1 MTTLTIME
9 TEMVLLAML
18 PEDERVMMIQTPR
31 LRTIAELEDFI
42 VDEYSRVFPFVPALS
57 RNLRIQKCV
66 SPELVVDRRS
76 YATALQQAPHSFVD
90 LAKNVQVGNVF
101 QNMEQIY
108 IVLNKNA
115 RKQQQAPKKV
125 TSEAPKKATIESPR
139 KQQVLKKITAA
150 ALSVQAKT
158 SVESD
163 NSAEKEV
170 QDDKK
175 EKEQEVSKKTSIEK
189 KLQDTKQETARDA
202 TQDATE
208 KIQDSKNKGNDA
220 KKVGAADT
228 DEKKIDLKEKSRK
241 VAKMAKH
248 DAKTTAKNENKSDSK
263 TPVAGTEENISK
275 KVVKKAAPKR
285 SENAL
290 LKKMRAAKHDASQS
304 GAALVVNSLQDTGSG
319 APKVPLKSERK
330 RKSNEEDVLG
340 AQVKTAPDS
349 LEPLPKKKKKTV
361 EKSDDNV
368 SKPVEDEIAASMV
381 EMSAKK
387 TAVQNKIPKTSRKK
401 ATKSELKTDVESSTA
416 SESTPVKSKL
426 KKNTDIKSDDI
437 EEPVVKRAKTEAI
450 PKVKKVADKVKRA
463 AKPTTSIPD
472 TSASSSSQSSSS
484 SATQEDEQASGEK
497 IDVVETPATKKA
509 TMVMLNEKPK
519 VINEQKS
526 GFEKII
532 ADMTKQIADEKKA
545 SDAKLSTT
553 FTPDKKSV
561 QTSKS
566 AESTASE
573 SSSDSEHP
581 FVFVKVAKHSR
592 KNATPVE
599 DSSSS
604 SSEEEE
610 LDYSQSLLADL
621 TKNDNDEEEVVPV
634 VLKKGKKSKQSNSTV
649 QTSHSMEEDMPSS
662 QLTQK
667 SQELNSV
674 LLSPLS
680 RNRFSLGSMPVKVK
694 GETSNATDRPNSR
707 PRK

>member
-1 MTTLTIME
+1 MTTLTLME

-18 PEDERVMMIQTPR
+18 PEDERVMLIQTPR
-31 LRTIAELEDFI
+31 LRTIAELEEFI

-66 SPELVVDRRS
+66 SPELIVDRRS
-76 YATALQQAPHSFVD
+76 YATALQQEPHSFVD

-115 RKQQQAPKKV
+115 RKQQVPEKVPNLAPKVLAKSAPESKKKQQAPKKV

-189 KLQDTKQETARDA
+189 KLQDTKQETAGDA
-202 TQDATE
+202 TKDATE

-361 EKSDDNV
+361 KKSDDNV
-368 SKPVEDEIAASMV
+368 SKPVEDEIAAGMV

-387 TAVQNKIPKTSRKK
+387 TAVENKIPKTSKKK

-426 KKNTDIKSDDI
+426 KKNTDIKSDDV
-437 EEPVVKRAKTEAI
+437 EEPVVKRAKTEAM

-463 AKPTTSIPD
+463 AKPMTSIPD
-472 TSASSSSQSSSS
+472 TSANSSSQSSSS

-497 IDVVETPATKKA
+497 IDVVETPATKMA
-509 TMVMLNEKPK
+509 TMVILNEKPK

-526 GFEKII
+526 GFEKVI
-532 ADMTKQIADEKKA
+532 ADRTKQIADEKKA
-545 SDAKLSTT
+545 SDAKLTTT
-553 FTPDKKSV
+553 FTPEKRSV

-599 DSSSS
+599 DTSSS

-621 TKNDNDEEEVVPV
+621 TKN
-634 VLKKGKKSKQSNSTV
+634 G
-649 QTSHSMEEDMPSS
+649 
-662 QLTQK
+662 
-667 SQELNSV
+667 
-674 LLSPLS
+674 
-680 RNRFSLGSMPVKVK
+680 
-694 GETSNATDRPNSR
+694 
-707 PRK
+707 